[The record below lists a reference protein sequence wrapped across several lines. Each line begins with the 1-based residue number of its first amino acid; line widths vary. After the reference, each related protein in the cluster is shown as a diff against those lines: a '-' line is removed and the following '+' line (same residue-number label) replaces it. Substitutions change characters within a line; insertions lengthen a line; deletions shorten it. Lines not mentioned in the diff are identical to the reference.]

1 MLTIRNRFVR
11 ITVKT
16 LLYISAAILLL
27 FIILSIYVQINKKE
41 ILSGFK
47 DSLNKN
53 IKGKLSYSDADISIW
68 KHFPFIGLH
77 IYNVKLTDSLSVPL
91 LEMEEAAVKVSLLQY
106 FNNKTSL
113 RNLSAKNGYL
123 HIITDT
129 SGYTN
134 KYLLQSQKKEKDS
147 TKGGLELNHASLKN
161 VRIILENRQKNKRY
175 NVLFKKLD
183 AKMKNSADELTID
196 LEQESLIEGLGFNL
210 AKGSFLKKQSFET
223 DLILHFNK
231 KTEVLSFDE
240 TKVYISGHPYFL
252 KGIFRLEE
260 TGSFVL
266 DIKTTK
272 APFNNLRNIFAEKT
286 ANNIKD
292 IQFEKPIDVTAK
304 LEGSLAYRSIPK
316 ITASW
321 KVKDNAIT
329 TPVVSLKQVS
339 FDGSFTNEVIKGQP
353 MTDENS
359 GATLRSFKG
368 NWDGISV
375 SGDNITINNLVNPY
389 ANMSFQSATDLSA
402 LNNKLGLSSIQF
414 VSGKASVNF
423 NYSGLLSKDI
433 SLIDKLNGR
442 LSFSNAVI
450 KYIPRNFTFN
460 NCSGNILFSE
470 DRIEA
475 SNMKFGL
482 GSNQFTVNVLGSNL
496 SGLTAADV
504 GKATIQCN
512 VYSPSLNIGELTS
525 LFGNRKRA
533 AAKAGSGKILSAAS
547 KVDAALDHGKLQ
559 LQLKAG
565 TVNFKN
571 FHGTDLQGT
580 VLFNNEDLM
589 LNNVAVSHAN
599 GRLMINAAIT
609 NAGNQN
615 KATAKI
621 NLQNV
626 DVSKVFKA
634 FDDFGQDGISHA
646 NIKGQ
651 LNALTNIN
659 LMIGQN
665 GNLIPGTI
673 NGTVDF
679 SLKNGNL
686 INYEPLQ
693 NIKNFV
699 LKNRDMSNISFAEL
713 KNKLSIN
720 NFRVTIPRMEI
731 QSSAI
736 ALFVEGLYD
745 MKKKDSRIDIQV
757 PLKGLKKRDSSYV
770 PQNIGIT
777 TKAGTSVYLE
787 GKNDKTGNVKFGL
800 NTSRTIKKLF

>member
-1 MLTIRNRFVR
+1 MLKIRNRFAR
-11 ITVKT
+11 IAVKT
-16 LLYISAAILLL
+16 LAYFTAIVLLL
-27 FIILSIYVQINKKE
+27 FTGLSIYVSINKDK

-47 DSLNKN
+47 DTLNKN
-53 IKGKLSYSDADISIW
+53 IKGKLSYSEADITIW

-77 IYNVKLTDSLSVPL
+77 IYDVKLTDSLNIPL
-91 LEMEEAAVKVSLLQY
+91 LEMKEAAVKVSLLQY

-134 KYLLQSQKKEKDS
+134 KYLLQSQKKEKDT

-161 VRIILENRQKNKRY
+161 VRVILENRQKNKRY
-175 NVLFKKLD
+175 NVLFKDLD
-183 AKMKNSADELTID
+183 AKIKTSGDEIKID
-196 LEQESLIEGLGFNL
+196 LKQESLIEGLGFNL
-210 AKGSFLKKQSFET
+210 DKGSFLKKQTFKT
-223 DLILHFNK
+223 NIDLRFNK

-240 TKVYISGHPYFL
+240 TKVYIANHPYFL

-266 DIKTTK
+266 DINTTK

-321 KVKDNAIT
+321 KVKDNNLT
-329 TPVVSLKQVS
+329 TPVATLSNVS
-339 FDGSFTNEVIKGQP
+339 FAGSFSNEIIKGQP

-368 NWDGISV
+368 NWDGIAL

-389 ANMSFQSATDLSA
+389 ANMSFQSSTDLKA
-402 LNNKLGLSSIQF
+402 LNNKLGLSAIQF
-414 VSGKASVNF
+414 ISGKASVNF
-423 NYSGLLSKDI
+423 HYEGLLSKDI

-442 LSFSNAVI
+442 LVFSGATIN
-450 KYIPRNFTFN
+450 YIPRNFTFN

-470 DRIEA
+470 DRVEA
-475 SNMKFGL
+475 SNMKFEL
-482 GSNQFTVNVLGSNL
+482 GSNKFTVNVLGSNL
-496 SGLTAADV
+496 SGLSADDA

-512 VYSPSLNIGELTS
+512 VYTPSLNVAELKS
-525 LFGNRKRA
+525 VFSNRKRV
-533 AAKAGSGKILSAAS
+533 AAKAGSGKLISAAS
-547 KVDAALDHGKLQ
+547 KVDAALDHGRLQ
-559 LQLKAG
+559 LQLNAG
-565 TVNFKN
+565 AVHFNN
-571 FHGTDLQGT
+571 FHGTDLKGT
-580 VLFNNEDLM
+580 VLFSNEDLL

-599 GRLMINAAIT
+599 GKLIINADIKNT
-609 NAGNQN
+609 GNQN
-615 KATAKI
+615 RATAKV

-646 NIKGQ
+646 NIKGL
-651 LNALTNIN
+651 LNANTSIN
-659 LMIGQN
+659 LLIGQN

-679 SLKNGNL
+679 SLKKGSL
-686 INYEPLQ
+686 INYEPMQ
-693 NIKNFV
+693 NIKSFV
-699 LKNRDMSNISFAEL
+699 FKNRDMSNISFAEL
-713 KNKLSIN
+713 KNKFSIN
-720 NFRVTIPRMEI
+720 NFQVTIPRMEI

-745 MKKKDSRIDIQV
+745 MKKTASKIDIQV

-770 PQNIGIT
+770 PTNIGVDA
-777 TKAGTSVYLE
+777 KAGTSVYLE
-787 GKNDKTGNVKFGL
+787 GKNDKTGKVKFKL
-800 NTSRTIKKLF
+800 NTSRTIRKLF

>member
-16 LLYISAAILLL
+16 LLYVSATILLL
-27 FIILSIYVQINKKE
+27 FTILSIYVSINKKE

-47 DSLNKN
+47 DTLNKN
-53 IKGKLSYSDADISIW
+53 IKGRLSYSDADITIW

-77 IYNVKLTDSLSVPL
+77 IYNVKLTDSLNVPL
-91 LEMEEAAVKVSLLQY
+91 LEMGEAAVKVSLLQY

-113 RNLSAKNGYL
+113 QNLTAKNGYV

-134 KYLLQSQKKEKDS
+134 KYLLQSQKKEKDT
-147 TKGGLELNHASLKN
+147 TKGGVELNHASLKN

-175 NVLFKKLD
+175 NVLFKDLE
-183 AKMKNSADELTID
+183 AALNTSGDEMTID

-210 AKGSFLKKQSFET
+210 AKGSYLKKQSFKGNVE
-223 DLILHFNK
+223 LRFNK

-240 TKVYISGHPYFL
+240 TKFHIAGHPFFL
-252 KGIFRLEE
+252 RGIFRLEE

-272 APFNNLRNIFAEKT
+272 VPFQNIRNILVEKT
-286 ANNIKD
+286 ADKIKD
-292 IQFEKPIDVTAK
+292 IQFGKPIDVIAK
-304 LEGSLAYRSIPK
+304 LEGSLAYKSIPK

-321 KVKDNAIT
+321 KVKDNT
-329 TPVVSLKQVS
+329 LNTPVVSLSQVS
-339 FDGSFTNEVIKGQP
+339 FDGSFTNELIKGQP
-353 MTDENS
+353 LTDENS
-359 GATLRSFKG
+359 GAALTSFKA
-368 NWDGISV
+368 NWDGISL
-375 SGDNITINNLVNPY
+375 SGDNIIVKDLINPY
-389 ANMSFQSATDLSA
+389 IDMSVKSTTDLTA
-402 LNNKLGLSSIQF
+402 MNNKLGLNSIQF
-414 VSGKASVNF
+414 VSGKASLNF
-423 NYSGLLSKDI
+423 NYSGLVSKDI

-442 LSFSNAVI
+442 LVFSNATI

-460 NCSGNILFSE
+460 NCSGNILFSD
-470 DRIEA
+470 DRVET
-475 SNMKFGL
+475 SNMKFDL
-482 GSNQFTVNVLGSNL
+482 GSNKFTVNVVGSNL
-496 SGLTAADV
+496 SGLSAADA

-512 VYSPSLNIGELTS
+512 VYSPSLNVAELTS
-525 LFGNRKRA
+525 LFGNRKRV
-533 AAKAGSGKILSAAS
+533 AAKSGSGKLLSAAT

-559 LQLKAG
+559 LQLNAG
-565 TVNFKN
+565 AVHYKN
-571 FHGTDLQGT
+571 FHGTDLRGT
-580 VLFNNEDLM
+580 VLFNNEDLL
-589 LNNVAVSHAN
+589 LNDVAVSHAN
-599 GRLMINAAIT
+599 GKMVINADVK

-615 KATAKI
+615 KATAKV

-634 FDDFGQDGISHA
+634 FDDFGQDGISHT

-651 LNALTNIN
+651 LNALTNIQ
-659 LMIGQN
+659 LVIGQN

-720 NFRVTIPRMEI
+720 NFQVKIPRMEI

-736 ALFVEGLYD
+736 ALFVEGVYD
-745 MKKKDSRIDIQV
+745 MKKKDSKIDIQV

-770 PQNIGIT
+770 PQNIGINA
-777 TKAGTSVYLE
+777 KAGTSVYLE

-800 NTSRTIKKLF
+800 NTTRTIRKLF

>member
-1 MLTIRNRFVR
+1 MLTIRNKFAR
-11 ITVKT
+11 ITVKM
-16 LLYISAAILLL
+16 LLYLSATVLLL
-27 FIILSIYVQINKKE
+27 FTILSIYVSVNKKE

-47 DSLNKN
+47 DTLNKN
-53 IKGKLSYSDADISIW
+53 IKGRLSYSDADISIW

-77 IYNVKLTDSLSVPL
+77 IYNVKLTDSLNVPL

-113 RNLSAKNGYL
+113 RNLTAKNGYV

-161 VRIILENRQKNKRY
+161 VRVILENRQKNKRY
-175 NVLFKKLD
+175 NVLFKELD
-183 AKMKNSADELTID
+183 AVLNTSGDDIMID
-196 LEQESLIEGLGFNL
+196 LEQESVIEGLGFNL
-210 AKGSFLKKQSFET
+210 AKGSFLKKQSFKT
-223 DLILHFNK
+223 DINLRFNK

-240 TKVYISGHPYFL
+240 TKVHIGGHPYFL
-252 KGIFRLEE
+252 KGVFKLEE

-266 DIKTTK
+266 DIKTEK
-272 APFNNLRNIFAEKT
+272 ATFNGIRNVLAEKI
-286 ANNIKD
+286 ASSIKD
-292 IQFEKPIDVTAK
+292 IQFGKPIDVTAR

-321 KVKDNAIT
+321 KVKDNTLT
-329 TPVVSLKQVS
+329 TPIVSLNRVS
-339 FDGSFTNEVIKGQP
+339 FDGSFTNELIKGLP
-353 MTDENS
+353 LTDDNS
-359 GATLRSFKG
+359 GATLTSFKA
-368 NWDGISV
+368 NWDGISL
-375 SGDNITINNLVNPY
+375 SGDKIILKDLVNPY
-389 ANMSFQSATDLSA
+389 MDMSVQSTTDLTA
-402 LNNKLGLSSIQF
+402 LNNKLGLKSVQF

-423 NYSGLLSKDI
+423 HYTGLVSKDI

-442 LSFSNAVI
+442 LIFSNAII

-470 DRIEA
+470 DRVEA
-475 SNMKFGL
+475 SNMKFDL
-482 GSNQFTVNVLGSNL
+482 GSNKFTVNVLGSNL
-496 SGLTAADV
+496 SGLSAADV

-512 VYSPSLNIGELTS
+512 VYSPSLNVAELTS
-525 LFGNRKRA
+525 LFANRKRV
-533 AAKAGSGKILSAAS
+533 AAKAGSGKLISAAS
-547 KVDAALDHGKLQ
+547 KVDAALDNGRLQ
-559 LQLKAG
+559 LQLNAG
-565 TVNFKN
+565 AVNYKN
-571 FHGTDLQGT
+571 FHGTDLKGT
-580 VLFNNEDLM
+580 VVFNNEDLL

-599 GRLMINAAIT
+599 GKLLINADIK
-609 NAGNQN
+609 NAGTQN

-621 NLQNV
+621 DLQNV

-634 FDDFGQDGISHA
+634 FDDFGQDGISHT

-651 LNALTNIN
+651 LNALTSIN
-659 LMIGQN
+659 LVIGQN

-679 SLKNGNL
+679 SLKKGSL
-686 INYEPLQ
+686 INYEPMQ
-693 NIKNFV
+693 NIKSFV
-699 LKNRDMSNISFAEL
+699 FKNRDMSNISFAEL
-713 KNKLSIN
+713 KNKFSIN
-720 NFRVTIPRMEI
+720 NFQVTIPRMEI

-745 MKKKDSRIDIQV
+745 MKKIASRIDIQV

-770 PQNIGIT
+770 PTNIGVDA
-777 TKAGTSVYLE
+777 KAGTSIYLE
-787 GKNDKTGNVKFGL
+787 GKNDKTGKVKFGL
-800 NTSRTIKKLF
+800 NTSRTIRKLF

>member
-1 MLTIRNRFVR
+1 MLKIRNRFAR

-16 LLYISAAILLL
+16 LIYFSAVVLLL
-27 FIILSIYVQINKKE
+27 FTGLSIYVSINKNK

-47 DSLNKN
+47 DTLNKN
-53 IKGKLSYSDADISIW
+53 IKGKLSYSEADITIW

-77 IYNVKLTDSLSVPL
+77 IYDVKLTDSLNIPL
-91 LEMEEAAVKVSLLQY
+91 LEMKEAAVKVSLLQY

-113 RNLSAKNGYL
+113 RNLTARNGYL

-134 KYLLQSQKKEKDS
+134 KYLLQSQKKEKD
-147 TKGGLELNHASLKN
+147 TAKGGLELNHASLKN

-175 NVLFKKLD
+175 NVLFKELD
-183 AKMKNSADELTID
+183 AAINTSGDEMTIE

-210 AKGSFLKKQSFET
+210 AKGSFLKKQLFKT
-223 DLILHFNK
+223 DIDLRFNK

-240 TKVYISGHPYFL
+240 TKVYIANHPYLL

-266 DIKTTK
+266 DIKTKK
-272 APFNNLRNIFAEKT
+272 APFSNLRNIFAEKT

-304 LEGSLAYRSIPK
+304 LEGSLAYRSIPR

-321 KVKDNAIT
+321 KVKDNHLT
-329 TPVVSLKQVS
+329 TPVATLSNVS
-339 FDGSFTNEVIKGQP
+339 FDGSFSNEIVKGQP

-368 NWDGISV
+368 NWDGIAL
-375 SGDNITINNLVNPY
+375 SGDNITIKDLVNPY
-389 ANMSFQSATDLSA
+389 ANMSFESSTDLKD

-414 VSGKASVNF
+414 ISGKASVNF

-442 LSFSNAVI
+442 LVFSGATI
-450 KYIPRNFTFN
+450 KYLPRNFTFN

-470 DRIEA
+470 DRVEA
-475 SNMKFGL
+475 NNMKFEL
-482 GSNQFTVNVLGSNL
+482 GSNKFTVNVLGSNL
-496 SGLTAADV
+496 SGLSAGDA

-512 VYSPSLNIGELTS
+512 VYTPSLNVAELKS
-525 LFGNRKRA
+525 VFSNRKRV
-533 AAKAGSGKILSAAS
+533 AAKAGSGKLISAAS
-547 KVDAALDHGKLQ
+547 KVDAALDHGRLQ
-559 LQLKAG
+559 LQLNAG
-565 TVNFKN
+565 AVHFNN
-571 FHGTDLQGT
+571 FHGTDLKGT
-580 VLFNNEDLM
+580 VLFSNEDLL

-599 GRLMINAAIT
+599 GKLLINADIKNTGA
-609 NAGNQN
+609 QN
-615 KATAKI
+615 KATAKV

-646 NIKGQ
+646 NIKGV
-651 LNALTNIN
+651 LNANTNIN
-659 LMIGQN
+659 LLIGQN

-679 SLKNGNL
+679 SLKKGSL
-686 INYEPLQ
+686 INYEPMQ
-693 NIKNFV
+693 NIKSFV
-699 LKNRDMSNISFAEL
+699 FKNRDMSNISFAEL
-713 KNKLSIN
+713 KNKFSIN
-720 NFRVTIPRMEI
+720 NFQVTIPRMEI

-745 MKKKDSRIDIQV
+745 MKKVASKIDIQV

-770 PQNIGIT
+770 PTNIGVDA
-777 TKAGTSVYLE
+777 KAGTSIYLE
-787 GKNDKTGNVKFGL
+787 GKNDKTGKVKFGL
-800 NTSRTIKKLF
+800 NTTRTLRKFF